1 MIAIDSMKGSLTS
14 SEANQ
19 IVATVFKAAGYEVE
33 QVAIAD
39 GGEGTVE
46 AYLTNQEGEWIEVE
60 TLDPLGEI
68 CKSFYGW
75 YPEKKEAV
83 IEVAASSGLG
93 LIQNRK
99 HNHPSQTSSFGTGQ
113 LILSAMDKGAKSIVI
128 GLGGSG
134 TIDGGIGILKALGV
148 EFFDEN
154 GLELAG
160 IGNDLAK
167 IKRIDRNKMDQ

>member
-75 YPEKKEAV
+75 YPE
-83 IEVAASSGLG
+83 
-93 LIQNRK
+93 
-99 HNHPSQTSSFGTGQ
+99 
-113 LILSAMDKGAKSIVI
+113 
-128 GLGGSG
+128 
-134 TIDGGIGILKALGV
+134 
-148 EFFDEN
+148 
-154 GLELAG
+154 
-160 IGNDLAK
+160 
-167 IKRIDRNKMDQ
+167 